1 MRNKCVAN
9 HVMKRDGR
17 YYYVR
22 HIPKDLTQHYT
33 IQRLCFSLKTN
44 SDSTAIRYSKSI
56 TQRLDDYWFGIR
68 LKNMDVP
75 SADKVKLDNVIN
87 DDTPK
92 ISEALEL
99 YLKLKGLGKDK
110 TFIRTA
116 NRNVRY
122 VIKVLGNKS
131 LKSYSSSDG
140 AKFRDGLLAN
150 NMTIN
155 TVKRVFSSVRSIIN
169 ITISE
174 LGLDCTNGF
183 SRTYFPSDDSIV
195 SRKPLPIDKI
205 RLIQNLC
212 KEKDDE
218 MRWILALVSDTGMR
232 LGEAVG
238 LLKSDIKY
246 NNIIPYID
254 LRPHPWRTLKTKNS
268 QRCLPLVGASLWATK
283 RVLENNN
290 DSIYAFPRYTTHI
303 KTNTNSASA
312 ALNKWLKEQL
322 TGDYVIHGFRHSM
335 RDRLRAVECP
345 SDIVD
350 RIGGWITAG
359 VGQSYGEGYPLEVIS
374 KWMNKI

>member
-1 MRNKCVAN
+1 
-9 HVMKRDGR
+9 MKRDSK

-22 HIPKDLTQHYT
+22 HIPKDLTQHYS

-75 SADKVKLDNVIN
+75 AVDKVRLDNAIN

-116 NRNVRY
+116 NRNVKY

-140 AKFRDGLLAN
+140 AKFRDWLLAN
-150 NMTIN
+150 NMNIN

-174 LGLDCTNGF
+174 LGLDCSNGF
-183 SRTYFPSDDSIV
+183 ARTYFPKDNSIE

-205 RLIQNLC
+205 KLVQKLC
-212 KEKDDE
+212 KDKDDE

-232 LGEAVG
+232 LGEGVG
-238 LLKSDIKY
+238 LLKSDI
-246 NNIIPYID
+246 NLDCEIPHID
-254 LRPHPWRTLKTKNS
+254 LKPHPWRRLKTKGS
-268 QRCLPLVGASLWATK
+268 ERCIPLVGASLWASK
-283 RVLENNN
+283 RILENNN
-290 DSIYAFPRYTTHI
+290 DSIYAFPRYTNHTI
-303 KTNTNSASA
+303 SNTNSASA

-322 TGDYVIHGFRHSM
+322 TEDYVIHGFRHSM

-350 RIGGWITAG
+350 RVGGWITAG
-359 VGQSYGEGYPLEVIS
+359 VGQSYGKGYPLEVIS